1 MNTEKVFTAFNK
13 EGEEI
18 LLYRKDNDIYIDLNS
33 DNNEIYPK
41 EDIDLTTLVHASRSL
56 NLRQHMLESSIKRKY
71 KKDRNKLLYT
81 KDILF
86 GVERTI
92 KNLIEI
98 PVHTPLEIIYRYN
111 WENIEGEYFNLFEYK
126 KTITIDESN
135 FDIYTNLFDKKE
147 YILFYSS
154 VKNISKLPSF
164 GNGMKYIYSNMSL
177 EETVDESIMEKK
189 KVYEYANELRKHNI
203 KEYREGK

>member
-18 LLYRKDNDIYIDLNS
+18 LLFRKDNDTYIDLNS
-33 DNNEIYPK
+33 DNNEIYNK
-41 EDIDLTTLVHASRSL
+41 DDIDFSTLIHAKRSL
-56 NLRQHMLESSIKRKY
+56 NLKRHMLMSSIKRKY
-71 KKDRNKLLYT
+71 NKDRSKLVYT

-92 KNLIEI
+92 KNIEETT
-98 PVHTPLEIIYRYN
+98 VHTPLEIIYRYN
-111 WENIEGEYFNLFEYK
+111 WENVDSDYFNLFEFK
-126 KTITIDESN
+126 RTITIDKSN

-147 YILFYSS
+147 YILFNSS

-164 GNGMKYIYSNMSL
+164 GNGMKYVYSNL
-177 EETVDESIMEKK
+177 TFAETVNESIMEKK

-203 KEYREGK
+203 KEYKEG